1 MLHSIKGIFT
11 PKSVFSLRTESIL
24 VNFKNFRLNN
34 WYHMDYFNDV
44 LTTLNVSVVLLS
56 MQGQKALGFHQ
67 KYLHLCSED
76 ERRSYRFGTTWGWEI
91 NDRIFIFGWT
101 NPLRPIHTKTNVF
114 GMKIQCDK
122 HLHLSEHHSFC
133 LFRPIQ
139 IFTCSQCNKLLLSFP
154 SHCKEN
160 G

>member
-1 MLHSIKGIFT
+1 
-11 PKSVFSLRTESIL
+11 
-24 VNFKNFRLNN
+24 
-34 WYHMDYFNDV
+34 MDYFNDV
-44 LTTLNVSVVLLS
+44 LTTLDVSVVLLS

-114 GMKIQCDK
+114 GMKIQCDT
-122 HLHLSEHHSFC
+122 HLNLSEHHSFC

-160 G
+160 GLTNENCAFGHMPLLLHTMFFYDFVI